1 MVNGWTN
8 LRLPIGV
15 VIPTRNSMAYLPEHV
30 AGMRAW
36 VDLVREMVLV
46 DSFSADGTVDYV
58 RQHLRHPRLRV
69 LTHPPGLYASWNHG
83 IAHVTSPYT
92 YVATLGDTA
101 SRTGLQH
108 LFSVTGQL
116 HCDVCLSPPRF
127 IDPQGGE
134 LAGIRWPIH
143 AMIERLGITAP
154 RLLHQAEVL
163 FFAVTSGGNSVLG
176 SSASNLYRTAVLR
189 KFPFPTDYE
198 SAGDTAWGLLH
209 WSDATFGVTTR
220 SCANFLCHPREPPAQ
235 AAALHARFA
244 ALAEETLRAAIAKN
258 SDLAACPELKCLR
271 DLLRETQLYR
281 QQRQRLDEYRRR
293 NVLWIFDW
301 RAWQARRQ
309 RNRHRKQVRALRA
322 RVGDSALLRILSASG
337 TTFAPG

>member
-116 HCDVCLSPPRF
+116 HCDVCLIVAVPGIGYGRQAFGFRTGGFLYQPR
-127 IDPQGGE
+127 G
-134 LAGIRWPIH
+134 LA
-143 AMIERLGITAP
+143 
-154 RLLHQAEVL
+154 
-163 FFAVTSGGNSVLG
+163 F
-176 SSASNLYRTAVLR
+176 
-189 KFPFPTDYE
+189 
-198 SAGDTAWGLLH
+198 
-209 WSDATFGVTTR
+209 
-220 SCANFLCHPREPPAQ
+220 
-235 AAALHARFA
+235 
-244 ALAEETLRAAIAKN
+244 
-258 SDLAACPELKCLR
+258 
-271 DLLRETQLYR
+271 
-281 QQRQRLDEYRRR
+281 
-293 NVLWIFDW
+293 
-301 RAWQARRQ
+301 
-309 RNRHRKQVRALRA
+309 ALRA
-322 RVGDSALLRILSASG
+322 SVDPPGA
-337 TTFAPG
+337 APPGLV